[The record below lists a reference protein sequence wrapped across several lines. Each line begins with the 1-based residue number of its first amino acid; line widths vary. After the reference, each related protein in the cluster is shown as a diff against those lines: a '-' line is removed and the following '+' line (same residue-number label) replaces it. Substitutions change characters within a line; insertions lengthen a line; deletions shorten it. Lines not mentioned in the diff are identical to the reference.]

1 MPESTH
7 TYEQTNKELTVLVPL
22 PSADVRAK
30 EIEWRCTTAEVR
42 VRARGADLLCGSFF
56 KPVKPDDSTWEI
68 EDAPGG
74 GRRLR
79 LGLVKARANEKWECL
94 MRDEVDTTVTSRVFL
109 DLSIGGAPLGRVTLG
124 LYGNAAPRTAENFRC
139 LCTGE
144 RGSVRRKKSD
154 VRLHY
159 KGTSFHRIVPNF
171 LCQGGDVTHDPDGA
185 GGQSIYGRT
194 FDDEGFRVR
203 HEGAGELIMA
213 HMGVANNN
221 GSQFA
226 VTLARVTEFESG
238 YIVFGKVLEGM
249 ALLQQ
254 AQLEGSA
261 DGYTARRVGIDDCGE
276 LDARGEAIEEVATA
290 AAERPEAEV
299 AAEEELDG
307 LVLEE
312 Q

>member
-1 MPESTH
+1 
-7 TYEQTNKELTVLVPL
+7 
-22 PSADVRAK
+22 
-30 EIEWRCTTAEVR
+30 
-42 VRARGADLLCGSFF
+42 
-56 KPVKPDDSTWEI
+56 
-68 EDAPGG
+68 
-74 GRRLR
+74 
-79 LGLVKARANEKWECL
+79 

-185 GGQSIYGRT
+185 GGHSIYGRT

-203 HEGAGELIMA
+203 HEGAGERMA
-213 HMGVANNN
+213 NEVPGELPPRGRLPCA
-221 GSQFA
+221 
-226 VTLARVTEFESG
+226 SG
-238 YIVFGKVLEGM
+238 
-249 ALLQQ
+249 ACSAQQ
-254 AQLEGSA
+254 A
-261 DGYTARRVGIDDCGE
+261 V
-276 LDARGEAIEEVATA
+276 
-290 AAERPEAEV
+290 RPYV
-299 AAEEELDG
+299 
-307 LVLEE
+307 